1 MWKLFSLLILC
12 LPLHAKMS
20 PLPKE
25 LKSAA
30 AGFEKPLILG
40 HRGASGYRP
49 EHTLESYRLAIK
61 MGADYIEP
69 DLVMTKDGVLVARHE
84 NEISE
89 TTDVAQK
96 FPDRKKTK
104 EIDGE
109 KITGWFTEDLTLKE
123 IKTLRAKER
132 LEFRDQSY
140 NGKFEV
146 PTFDEVLDLLK
157 SEQKKHKRPLGVYPE
172 TKHPSYFAAIGL
184 PMEKAV
190 VAALEKHGLNQ
201 ASSPVFIQAFELDIL
216 KKLKA
221 LTPVPLILL
230 YGSPDSPPWDFVLK
244 KDRRTFRDL
253 TQPAALKEL
262 STIIAGIGPAKGYII
277 PTNNFGERLKPT
289 SLVADAHAAGLQVH
303 PYTFRKEEIFLP
315 ATYKGNTEA
324 EYLEFFEQG
333 VDGVFTDFPDLA
345 FSARAKFL
353 KNKKSDLKHQN
364 PKGVHQ

>member
-1 MWKLFSLLILC
+1 MC
-12 LPLHAKMS
+12 LSAHAKIS
-20 PLPKE
+20 PIPKQ
-25 LKSAA
+25 LKTS
-30 AGFEKPLILG
+30 GPTFEKPLILG

-69 DLVMTKDGVLVARHE
+69 DLVMTKDGILVARHE

-96 FPDRKKTK
+96 FPNRKKTK

-123 IKTLRAKER
+123 IKTLQAKER
-132 LEFRDQSY
+132 LEFRDQSH
-140 NGKFEV
+140 NGQFEV
-146 PTFDEVLDLLK
+146 PTFDEVLELLK
-157 SEQKKHKRPLGVYPE
+157 TEQAHHKRPIGVYPE
-172 TKHPSYFAAIGL
+172 TKHPSYFASIGL

-190 VAALEKHGLNQ
+190 VAALEKHGLNH
-201 ASSPVFIQAFELDIL
+201 ADAPVFIQAFELDIL
-216 KKLKA
+216 KKLKT
-221 LTPVPLILL
+221 LTPVPLIFL
-230 YGSPDSPPWDFVLK
+230 YGSPNASPWDFVLK
-244 KDRRTFRDL
+244 KDKRTFADL
-253 TQPAALKEL
+253 TKPEALKEL
-262 STIIAGIGPAKGYII
+262 SATIVGIGPAKGYII

-289 SLVADAHAAGLQVH
+289 TLVSDAHAVGLQVH

-315 ATYKGNTEA
+315 ATYKGNTET

-345 FSARAKFL
+345 FSAREKFL
-353 KNKKSDLKHQN
+353 KNKKMKLKN
-364 PKGVHQ
+364 IKNKNLKGVHQ